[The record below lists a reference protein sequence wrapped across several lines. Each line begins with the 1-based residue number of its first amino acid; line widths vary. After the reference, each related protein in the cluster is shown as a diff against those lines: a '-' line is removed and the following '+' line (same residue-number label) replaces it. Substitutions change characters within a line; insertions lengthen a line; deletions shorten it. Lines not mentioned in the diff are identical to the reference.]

1 MGFAGVGG
9 TIGFHS
15 FCQVCSFAPT
25 NGKKSGGE
33 AKKKWKTEEKRN
45 RGKMKTMQR
54 GENVTEKKK
63 IERKRKYIRQGR
75 RSGPGPTERGLYFFF
90 HLSLH
95 FQFFF
100 CLNVLFYFFKINFFL
115 KKKVLYFPSPAL
127 LMASGHAAAAAAA
140 VVVVVVVV
148 VAVVVAVVAVAAV
161 VASIETQ

>member
-63 IERKRKYIRQGR
+63 LNEKENTSDRVDGL
-75 RSGPGPTERGLYFFF
+75 GPVQRNEAFIFFF